1 MIFINFKPKSI
12 NEIILFINQENQSY
26 IFLLNLLCRNNR
38 KLNLINKSEVMP
50 EKKIAKLNRT
60 LRLSNQELKKYKTNL
75 IKLDNLSRT
84 EQITN
89 KTINQDLLQVVDFL
103 PDKFVDLLFID
114 PPYNISKK
122 FNRVSFKEMDIVKYE
137 KWLDSWL
144 SKLTRI
150 LKQNSSI
157 YICGD
162 WKSSSAIFKVGAKY
176 FHVRNRITWEREKG
190 RGAKANW
197 KNCTEDIWFFTN
209 SDVYT
214 FNVEKVKLRRKVLAP
229 YRDEKRNPKD
239 WGQNAEG
246 NFRDTF
252 PSNIWNDISIPFWSM
267 PENTEHPTQKP
278 EKLLAKIILAS
289 TNESDMVFDPFLG
302 SGTTAV
308 VAKKL
313 GRKYVGV
320 EVDEY
325 YCCLAEKR
333 LALTENDSKIQGY
346 ESGVFWE
353 RNTLIE
359 QVKGKKL
366 KNKK

>member
-1 MIFINFKPKSI
+1 M
-12 NEIILFINQENQSY
+12 
-26 IFLLNLLCRNNR
+26 
-38 KLNLINKSEVMP
+38 
-50 EKKIAKLNRT
+50 KKNSRLNRT
-60 LRLSNQELKKYKTNL
+60 LKLRDDEIHKYKSNL
-75 IKLDNLSRT
+75 IKLRKKVAAD
-84 EQITN
+84 QIVN
-89 KTINQDLLQVVDFL
+89 RIINQDFL
-103 PDKFVDLLFID
+103 EAIEFFPDNFVDLLFID
-114 PPYNISKK
+114 PPYNLTKR
-122 FNRVSFKEMDIVKYE
+122 FNSLSFKEMKNKQYE
-137 KWLDSWL
+137 EWLESWL
-144 SKLTRI
+144 SKLFFL
-150 LKQNSSI
+150 LKDNASI

-162 WKSSSAIFKVGAKY
+162 WKSSAAIFKIGSKY
-176 FHVRNRITWEREKG
+176 FNVRNRITWEREKG

-209 SDVYT
+209 SADYT

-239 WGQNAEG
+239 WGQNKEG

-252 PSNIWNDISIPFWSM
+252 PSNIWNDISVPFWSM

-289 TNESDMVFDPFLG
+289 TNKGDLVFDPFLG

-320 EVDEY
+320 EVDEL

-333 LALTENDSKIQGY
+333 LELAEKNKRIQGY
-346 ESGVFWE
+346 ENGVFWE
-353 RNTLIE
+353 RNTLLA
-359 QVKGKKL
+359 QVKRQKL
-366 KNKK
+366 NVKPK

>member
-1 MIFINFKPKSI
+1 MKKP
-12 NEIILFINQENQSY
+12 
-26 IFLLNLLCRNNR
+26 
-38 KLNLINKSEVMP
+38 
-50 EKKIAKLNRT
+50 AKLNRT
-60 LRLSNQELKKYKTNL
+60 LQIDGKEIINYRSRLMKYNKKVHLN
-75 IKLDNLSRT
+75 S
-84 EQITN
+84 ITN
-89 KTINQDLLQVVDFL
+89 KIVNQDIFEVIDFF
-103 PDKFVDLLFID
+103 PENFVDLLFID
-114 PPYNISKK
+114 PPYNLTKK
-122 FNRVSFKEMDIVKYE
+122 FNERLFKEMDLNEYE
-137 KWLDSWL
+137 IWMDSWL
-144 SKLTRI
+144 SRLIKV
-150 LKQNSSI
+150 LKKNSSI

-162 WKSSSAIFKVGAKY
+162 WKSSSSIFRVASKY
-176 FHVRNRITWEREKG
+176 FQVRNRITWEREKG

-209 SDVYT
+209 SNEYI

-239 WGQNAEG
+239 WDQNAEG

-252 PSNIWNDISIPFWSM
+252 PSNIWSDISIPFWSM

-289 TNESDMVFDPFLG
+289 SNKGDVVFDPFLG

-333 LALTENDSKIQGY
+333 LASAEKDKKIQGY
-346 ESGVFWE
+346 SDGVFWE
-353 RNTLIE
+353 RNTLME
-359 QVKGKKL
+359 QVKRQKSKV
-366 KNKK
+366 KHK